1 MMRIPLSSISG
12 WDKKFATF
20 VLLYQNQSQSQSN
33 TVQCLHV
40 MSCITLIRLSLR
52 VVAYCVVAV
61 ESAGRELP
69 IAFLE
74 RIKDDFYKRYGTGK
88 GKTANAKGLNREFGY
103 LFMHIYP
110 IYISVYLS
118 FDECF

>member
-1 MMRIPLSSISG
+1 
-12 WDKKFATF
+12 
-20 VLLYQNQSQSQSN
+20 
-33 TVQCLHV
+33 